1 MASAPAWSRHLLLS
15 IFRTWG
21 ASPTQLLGEPVLA
34 PCRTQTSPAAQE
46 ANSST
51 SASGGGGGGG
61 RIFLQTQAHK
71 GTCFH
76 GWCFVPLEV
85 RDLGCKAEGLCPHYP
100 EGWDLYCPGHPLRG
114 SPLKWPVGMS
124 PLLWEG
130 LRRNGGSVSR
140 QVRVGNSV
148 MLAWGKS
155 RSFGTE
161 KITLLLCQAPV

>member
-61 RIFLQTQAHK
+61 RDFLANPSPQ
-71 GTCFH
+71 
-76 GWCFVPLEV
+76 
-85 RDLGCKAEGLCPHYP
+85 RDLLSWLVFC
-100 EGWDLYCPGHPLRG
+100 
-114 SPLKWPVGMS
+114 SS
-124 PLLWEG
+124 
-130 LRRNGGSVSR
+130 
-140 QVRVGNSV
+140 
-148 MLAWGKS
+148 
-155 RSFGTE
+155 
-161 KITLLLCQAPV
+161 